1 MTSLWYMNPSEAK
14 VPRPFRSN
22 WPGIS
27 ANAPI
32 TKTAAVTETWNTA
45 AARSNRRRA
54 RGLAS
59 RALDSSG
66 ERGFILLAQS
76 LSRLTGGFVADPG
89 PLGFLFSG
97 LSVITWLTPGANEKQ
112 TGPPPVGCGFGH
124 GCKRPLIL
132 RPARWKVILRKIIRR
147 R

>member
-45 AARSNRRRA
+45 AARRNRRRA

-66 ERGFILLAQS
+66 ERGFILLAQT
-76 LSRLTGGFVADPG
+76 LSRLTGGFVFDPRAARFPVLGVCGDYLAD
-89 PLGFLFSG
+89 SM
-97 LSVITWLTPGANEKQ
+97 
-112 TGPPPVGCGFGH
+112 
-124 GCKRPLIL
+124 
-132 RPARWKVILRKIIRR
+132 
-147 R
+147 